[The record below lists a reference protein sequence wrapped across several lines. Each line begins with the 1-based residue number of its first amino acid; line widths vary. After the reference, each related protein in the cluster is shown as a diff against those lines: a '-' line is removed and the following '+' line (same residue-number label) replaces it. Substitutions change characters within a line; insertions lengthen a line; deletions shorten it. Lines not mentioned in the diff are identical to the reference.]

1 MCGLLEMELGLA
13 ILSGESGQ
21 SVSEFDKNT
30 VTILVQKWGVC
41 NFPGGTKICCN
52 NLYNGGTKNLLQ
64 K

>member
-30 VTILVQKWGVC
+30 RGV
-41 NFPGGTKICCN
+41 KSQ
-52 NLYNGGTKNLLQ
+52 L
-64 K
+64 